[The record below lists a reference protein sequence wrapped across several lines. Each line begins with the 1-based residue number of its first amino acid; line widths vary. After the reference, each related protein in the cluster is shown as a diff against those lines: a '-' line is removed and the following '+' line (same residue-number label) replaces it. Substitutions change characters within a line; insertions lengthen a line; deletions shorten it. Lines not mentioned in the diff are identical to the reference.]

1 MVVLKLKVQ
10 DLMIRNVVTAS
21 KETTIN
27 DAVKILFEKHVGALV
42 ITNDEGKIKGIF
54 TERDAL
60 RSIAGKIPSNIQILK
75 VMSKNVVTVDED
87 SSFAKAKSLM
97 LSHSIRHL
105 PVKNGKGHLVGML
118 TLRRILDE
126 LVGMSTVKS

>member
-1 MVVLKLKVQ
+1 MVALKLKVQ
-10 DLMIRNVVTAS
+10 DLMIRNVVTTN

-60 RSIAGKIPSNIQILK
+60 RSIAGKIPSNI
-75 VMSKNVVTVDED
+75 E
-87 SSFAKAKSLM
+87 FAPNSL
-97 LSHSIRHL
+97 
-105 PVKNGKGHLVGML
+105 N
-118 TLRRILDE
+118 
-126 LVGMSTVKS
+126 